1 MMTGTKIATCSYCG
15 TRAAFVLKGDQ
26 RHELTCSACGA
37 QLHDLKMLPKR
48 VETRTGQRAH
58 TPYPGLSSHER
69 AMAKTE
75 SEYRRKPKKKKGFKR
90 RFLEEIF
97 DVVEDIFD

>member
-1 MMTGTKIATCSYCG
+1 MNGTKIATCSYCG
-15 TRAAFVLKGDQ
+15 TRAAFVLTGDA
-26 RHELTCSACGA
+26 RHELSCSACGA

-48 VETRTGQRAH
+48 DEPRPVQRAH
-58 TPYPGLSSHER
+58 TARPGVSSHER
-69 AMAKTE
+69 AMAKIPDRYE
-75 SEYRRKPKKKKGFKR
+75 RKTKKKKSFRR